1 MIPRYGEW
9 DQKLRSE
16 GLTVI
21 GVHSPETDGER
32 DQGRL
37 VAYLKKERIK
47 WRVAVDADFEIWR
60 RFEIEAWPT
69 ILLIDRQGMIRSTY
83 VGDDQA
89 GQIEADLRRL
99 MAAQR

>member
-9 DQKLRSE
+9 DQKLRGE
-16 GLTVI
+16 GLTII
-21 GVHSPETDGER
+21 GVHSPETDMER

-37 VAYLKKERIK
+37 LAYLKKERIK
-47 WRVAVDADFEIWR
+47 WRVAVDSDFEIWR

-83 VGDDQA
+83 VGDDQSDR
-89 GQIEADLRRL
+89 IEADLRRL
-99 MAAQR
+99 LTAR